1 MNPNPMMEGAPAG
14 SNARD
19 ALNVPSILIM
29 VCGGLGAVSGLL
41 GMVGGGAMRNIPIA
55 DPKVAQLM
63 ASMQGGAMHYVSS
76 LLGIA
81 VSGFLIFGAMKMRSL
96 ESYGLAMGAAI
107 VAMIPCGGCCCIG
120 LPVGIW
126 ALITLMKPEI
136 KSQFRG

>member
-1 MNPNPMMEGAPAG
+1 VNPNPAGGAPAG

-29 VCGGLGAVSGLL
+29 VCGGLGLVGGLL
-41 GMVGGGAMRNIPIA
+41 GLVSGGATRNLGPLA
-55 DPKVAQLM
+55 NNPQMQQYM
-63 ASMQGGAMHYVSS
+63 AMQSGPMHYVTG
-76 LLGIA
+76 LLGLA
-81 VSGFLIFGAMKMRSL
+81 MSGFLIFGALKMRNL
-96 ESYGLAMGAAI
+96 ESHGLAMGAAI

-136 KSQFRG
+136 KSQFAG